1 MNAHTLLACHEC
13 DLLQRETFIPV
24 EGKACCR
31 RCGALLYRRTRDS
44 LDRTLAL
51 TLGAA
56 ILMIVANVFPIVAL
70 DAQGNHTSTTLFG
83 SVRTLYDDEMRS
95 VAALVFFTT
104 ILLPALDIGAMLYM
118 LLPLKLGWV
127 PTGLPAMFRLIQTV
141 RPWGMVEVFMLGTL
155 VSLAKLGH
163 LAHVTPGIALWS
175 FGALMFLVAAA
186 AASFDAHELWSRVE
200 ATRGRR
206 RPRRSTAMVP
216 GPEAAR

>member
-1 MNAHTLLACHEC
+1 MDPHVLLACHEC
-13 DLLQRETFIPV
+13 DLLQRETPIPSG
-24 EGKACCR
+24 GKACCR

-44 LDRTLAL
+44 LDRTLAF

-56 ILMIVANVFPIVAL
+56 VLMIVANLFPIVAL

-95 VAALVFFTT
+95 VAALVFATT
-104 ILLPALDIGAMLYM
+104 ILLPALDIAAMLYM
-118 LLPLKLGWV
+118 LMPLKLGWV
-127 PTGLPAMFRLIQTV
+127 PKGLPAMFRLVQMV

-163 LAHVTPGIALWS
+163 LAHVLPGIALWS

-186 AASFDAHELWSRVE
+186 AASFDADELWSRVE
-200 ATRGRR
+200 AIGNRQ
-206 RPRRSTAMVP
+206 PRHSAMVS

>member
-1 MNAHTLLACHEC
+1 MDAHSLHACHEC
-13 DLLQRETFIPV
+13 DLLQRETPIPA
-24 EGKACCR
+24 GGRACCW
-31 RCGALLYRRTRDS
+31 RCGALLYRCTRDG

-56 ILMIVANVFPIVAL
+56 ILMIIANWFPIVAL

-95 VAALVFFTT
+95 VAVLVFATT
-104 ILLPALDIGAMLYM
+104 ILMPALDIGAMLYM

-127 PTGLPAMFRLIQTV
+127 PTGFPAMFRLVQMV

-163 LAHVTPGIALWS
+163 LAHVVPGIALWS
-175 FGALMFLVAAA
+175 FGTLMFLVAAA
-186 AASFDAHELWSRVE
+186 AASFDVHELWARVE
-200 ATRGRR
+200 TIGRQ
-206 RPRRSTAMVP
+206 PRRSSAMAT